1 MKIGSLIQYID
12 LDGAVLY
19 GIVVEE
25 IGYFDEYKSDAVRV
39 AWIDDGSTT
48 ISTTIESVRTIMCS
62 DDIYLQII
70 SEG

>member
-12 LDGAVLY
+12 LDGAILY

-25 IGYFDEYKSDAVRV
+25 IGYFDEYESDAVRV
-39 AWIDDGSTT
+39 AWIDDG
-48 ISTTIESVRTIMCS
+48 STTIESVRTIMCS